1 MKVRDLMTASPH
13 TLTPRA
19 TLGDALAVM
28 GKHGIRHLPIVEN
41 GKIVGL
47 ISERDVK
54 MALGPDSVNMDLEQI
69 DPRQADG
76 PVDWFMTDGVLTVNA
91 SAPLGAACRLFV
103 TTKVGALPVVE
114 SGKLV
119 GILSVID
126 LLEAAAP
133 LFDGKT

>member
-1 MKVRDLMTASPH
+1 MRDLMTASPH

>member
-13 TLTPRA
+13 TLAPGA

-41 GKIVGL
+41 NRIVGL

-54 MALGPDSVNMDLEQI
+54 MALGPDSMSMDLDQI

-76 PVDWFMTDGVLTVNA
+76 PVDWFMVDGVLTVNA
-91 SAPLGAACRLFV
+91 EAPLGAACRLFV
-103 TTKVGALPVVE
+103 TTKIGALPVVE
-114 SGKLV
+114 GGKLV

-133 LFDGKT
+133 LFDAKT